1 MKKENYRP
9 QTRGEGR
16 LYFAYGSN
24 MDENQMAVRCPNSK
38 LLGRAKLSG
47 YRYIIYS
54 RGFAS
59 VRPEE
64 GAIVEGLLWAIPQED
79 EKTLDR
85 YEGIQYN
92 CYTKENMKV
101 MFNEKDTECLVYIG
115 TDDIDGT
122 PGYSYQRLIVDAAK
136 KHALPKDY
144 IEMLES
150 ILKKSGSG
158 D

>member
-1 MKKENYRP
+1 MNKDKYRP
-9 QTRGEGR
+9 QTTGEGR

-59 VRPEE
+59 VSPEE
-64 GAIVEGLLWAIPQED
+64 GTIVEGLLWAISPED
-79 EKTLDR
+79 ENTLDR
-85 YEGIQYN
+85 YEGVKNN
-92 CYTKENMKV
+92 CYTKKNMKV
-101 MFNEKDTECLVYIG
+101 RFNEGDVECLVYIG

-150 ILKKSGSG
+150 ILKKCRRV

>member
-1 MKKENYRP
+1 MKNENYGP
-9 QTRGEGR
+9 QSTAGAR

-136 KHALPKDY
+136 KHDLPKDY

-150 ILKKSGSG
+150 ILKKCRRG